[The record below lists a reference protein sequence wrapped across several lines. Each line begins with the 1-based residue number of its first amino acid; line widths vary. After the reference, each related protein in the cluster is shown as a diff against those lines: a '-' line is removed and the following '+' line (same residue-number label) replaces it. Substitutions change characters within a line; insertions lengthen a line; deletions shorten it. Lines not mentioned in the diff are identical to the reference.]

1 MISFKFKK
9 KIIPQKK
16 RKKENLRLFF
26 SLVKLYY
33 LLNVYKNSKRF
44 SPNVK
49 LIANLNSEGI
59 IM

>member
-1 MISFKFKK
+1 MKNN
-9 KIIPQKK
+9 KIK
-16 RKKENLRLFF
+16 NLRLFY